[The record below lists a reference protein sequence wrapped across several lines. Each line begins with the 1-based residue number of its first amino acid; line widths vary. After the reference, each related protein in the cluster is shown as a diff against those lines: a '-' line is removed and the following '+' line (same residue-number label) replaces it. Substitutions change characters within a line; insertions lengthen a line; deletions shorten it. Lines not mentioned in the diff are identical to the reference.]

1 MSRPSSP
8 SSSPSLAS
16 PSLAFT
22 SGDVIADRR
31 REHARQYF
39 SAGEAAAAAELM
51 EQALEIAP
59 AWAAG
64 WFELAEFR
72 EAAGD
77 RDGAI
82 AAHERVLA
90 LDPDD
95 RCGAVLRLSR
105 LGARAAPDAPPAAH
119 VRDLFDG
126 YAARF
131 ERSLVDGLG
140 YRMPEHLAGMLDRL
154 APGRRFA
161 HGLDLG
167 CGTGLMAVALGGRVD
182 RLDGVDLSA
191 GMVAEARAKGL
202 YDSLRVGELVSDLA
216 GLPDAAFDLV
226 LAADVF
232 CYLGELGP
240 ALGGVARVTAPGG
253 IVAFSVEA
261 LTAAEADGAGHRL
274 RDSLRWGHDPAAVEA
289 TAGAVGLTPLA
300 IERTVGRRDRG
311 VDVEAAAMVFT
322 KA

>member
-1 MSRPSSP
+1 MPP
-8 SSSPSLAS
+8 LA
-16 PSLAFT
+16 PTLAFT

-31 REHARQYF
+31 REHARAYF
-39 SAGEAAAAAELM
+39 AAGEAAAAAELM
-51 EQALEIAP
+51 EQALELVP
-59 AWAAG
+59 DWAIG

-72 EAAGD
+72 EAAGA

-82 AAHERVLA
+82 AAYERVLA
-90 LDPDD
+90 LDPED
-95 RCGAVLRLSR
+95 RCGAVLRLTR
-105 LGARAAPDAPPAAH
+105 LGARATPDAPPAAH

-140 YRMPEHLAGMLDRL
+140 YRMPEHLADMLARL

-167 CGTGLMAVALGGRVD
+167 CGTGLMAVALKDRVG

-202 YDSLRVGELVSDLA
+202 YGELRVGELVSDLA
-216 GLPDAAFDLV
+216 GLADAAFDLV

-232 CYLGELGP
+232 CYLGDLAP
-240 ALGGVARVTAPGG
+240 ALAGVARVTAPGG

-261 LTAAEADGAGHRL
+261 LTAEEAGDGGHRL
-274 RDSLRWGHDPAAVEA
+274 RDSLRYGHDPAAVERVA
-289 TAGAVGLTPLA
+289 RSVGLVPLS
-300 IERTVGRRDRG
+300 IEHTVGRRDRG
-311 VDVEAAAMVFT
+311 IDVTAAAMVFT